1 MKKIKYIF
9 EALII
14 YFFLFIIKLL
24 GLDLSRKLFS
34 FIFKNIGFLV
44 KSKKVVNSNLE
55 KILGDIGNLERNN
68 IHEKMWS
75 NYGKTFVEYMFL
87 NKFKNDNIHIK
98 IKGEELITKIKN
110 KNKPVVF
117 VSGHFANYELM
128 SMELVKRGINLATI
142 YRPLNN
148 FLVNPFMEYVR
159 RKNVCKHQ
167 IKKGFAGIRDAV
179 NYVNKNFSIALMIDQ
194 RVSEGERLEFFN
206 KKALTTTLPAQ
217 LALKYKCDIFPVYIS
232 REKSSNFV
240 MEIYE
245 PISINNLENNE
256 INKINISNLLNKSL
270 EKMILRDP
278 SQWILTHNR
287 WK

>member
-55 KILGDIGNLERNN
+55 KILGNIGNLEKIN

-87 NKFKNDNIHIK
+87 NKFKNENIHIK

-240 MEIYE
+240 MEISE

-270 EKMILRDP
+270 EKMILKDP

>member
-55 KILGDIGNLERNN
+55 KILGNIGNLERNN

-87 NKFKNDNIHIK
+87 NKFKNENIHIK

-270 EKMILRDP
+270 EKMILKDP

>member
-87 NKFKNDNIHIK
+87 NKFKNENIHIK

-128 SMELVKRGINLATI
+128 SMVLVKRGINLATI

-270 EKMILRDP
+270 EKMILKDP

>member
-87 NKFKNDNIHIK
+87 NKFKNENIHIK
-98 IKGEELITKIKN
+98 MKGE
-110 KNKPVVF
+110 
-117 VSGHFANYELM
+117 
-128 SMELVKRGINLATI
+128 
-142 YRPLNN
+142 
-148 FLVNPFMEYVR
+148 
-159 RKNVCKHQ
+159 
-167 IKKGFAGIRDAV
+167 
-179 NYVNKNFSIALMIDQ
+179 
-194 RVSEGERLEFFN
+194 
-206 KKALTTTLPAQ
+206 
-217 LALKYKCDIFPVYIS
+217 
-232 REKSSNFV
+232 
-240 MEIYE
+240 
-245 PISINNLENNE
+245 
-256 INKINISNLLNKSL
+256 
-270 EKMILRDP
+270 
-278 SQWILTHNR
+278 
-287 WK
+287 

>member
-55 KILGDIGNLERNN
+55 KILGNIGNLERNN

-87 NKFKNDNIHIK
+87 NKFKNENIHIK

>member
-55 KILGDIGNLERNN
+55 KILGNIGNLERNN

-87 NKFKNDNIHIK
+87 NKFKNENIHIK
-98 IKGEELITKIKN
+98 IKGGELITKIKN

>member
-87 NKFKNDNIHIK
+87 NKFKNENIHIK

>member
-87 NKFKNDNIHIK
+87 NKFKNENIHIK

-270 EKMILRDP
+270 EKMILKDP

>member
-55 KILGDIGNLERNN
+55 KILGNIGNLERNN

-87 NKFKNDNIHIK
+87 NKFKNENIHIK

-240 MEIYE
+240 MEISE

>member
-1 MKKIKYIF
+1 MKLIKYLF
-9 EALII
+9 EAVII
-14 YFFLFIIKLL
+14 YFFLLIIKLL

-44 KSKKVVNSNLE
+44 KSKKVVDSNIKKIIGNIEDLE
-55 KILGDIGNLERNN
+55 KNK
-68 IHEKMWS
+68 IHKKMWS
-75 NYGKTFVEYMFL
+75 NYGMTFVEYVFL
-87 NKFKNDNIHIK
+87 NKFKNENIHIK

-159 RKNVCKHQ
+159 RKNVCKNQ
-167 IKKGFAGIRDAV
+167 IKKGVAGIRDAV

-232 REKSSNFV
+232 REKNNNFV
-240 MEIYE
+240 MEISQ
-245 PISINNLENNE
+245 PISTNNLENNE

-270 EKMILRDP
+270 EKMIIRDP

>member
-55 KILGDIGNLERNN
+55 KILGNIGNLEKIN

-87 NKFKNDNIHIK
+87 NKFKNENIHIK

-240 MEIYE
+240 MEISE

>member
-1 MKKIKYIF
+1 MSLTSR
-9 EALII
+9 EH
-14 YFFLFIIKLL
+14 IKLY
-24 GLDLSRKLFS
+24 
-34 FIFKNIGFLV
+34 
-44 KSKKVVNSNLE
+44 
-55 KILGDIGNLERNN
+55 GN
-68 IHEKMWS
+68 
-75 NYGKTFVEYMFL
+75 NY
-87 NKFKNDNIHIK
+87 
-98 IKGEELITKIKN
+98 
-110 KNKPVVF
+110 
-117 VSGHFANYELM
+117 
-128 SMELVKRGINLATI
+128 
-142 YRPLNN
+142 
-148 FLVNPFMEYVR
+148 
-159 RKNVCKHQ
+159 CKHQ

>member
-55 KILGDIGNLERNN
+55 KILGNIGNLERNN

-87 NKFKNDNIHIK
+87 NKFKNENIHIK

-148 FLVNPFMEYVR
+148 FFLNPFMEYVR

-240 MEIYE
+240 MEISE

>member
-55 KILGDIGNLERNN
+55 KILGNIGNLEKIN

-87 NKFKNDNIHIK
+87 NKFKNENIHIK

-270 EKMILRDP
+270 EKMILKDP